1 MSAGGGGGS
10 EGGNHAGQAD
20 VREGGEG
27 GEGPRPLV
35 FMFHRRL
42 GRRRGRLEQAREGSG
57 GGRGCRKSYR
67 EVRKVN
73 LLGWKRRSLRSFQ
86 VEGRE
91 YSGSLLKS
99 SILGK
104 LR

>member
-1 MSAGGGGGS
+1 MSSGGVGS

-27 GEGPRPLV
+27 PRPLV

-42 GRRRGRLEQAREGSG
+42 DRRRGRLDQTREGSG
-57 GGRGCRKSYR
+57 GGRGCTKSYR

-73 LLGWKRRSLRSFQ
+73 LLGWKRRSPRSFQ

-91 YSGSLLKS
+91 
-99 SILGK
+99 
-104 LR
+104 

>member
-1 MSAGGGGGS
+1 M
-10 EGGNHAGQAD
+10 D
-20 VREGGEG
+20 PCLRGGESDG
-27 GEGPRPLV
+27 GKPCRPGRRKGGRGGTPALS
-35 FMFHRRL
+35 FKFHRRL
-42 GRRRGRLEQAREGSG
+42 GRRRGRLDQAREGSG
-57 GGRGCRKSYR
+57 GGRGCRKSNR

-73 LLGWKRRSLRSFQ
+73 LLGWKRRSPRSFQ

>member
-1 MSAGGGGGS
+1 MSAGGGKC
-10 EGGNHAGQAD
+10 EGKPCRPGR
-20 VREGGEG
+20 REGGRG
-27 GEGPRPLV
+27 GIPAIS

-42 GRRRGRLEQAREGSG
+42 GRRRGRLDQIREGSG
-57 GGRGCRKSYR
+57 GGRGWRKSYR

-73 LLGWKRRSLRSFQ
+73 LLGWKRRSPRSFQ